1 MKEILPEL
9 LAVNNLKNYYETLL
23 TNLCSFVEE
32 EFGNEEIVRAA
43 IGNGGGEGNK
53 NGISVENVGEIIQQ
67 IMLNLKKINR
77 EENKKIKEI

>member
-32 EFGNEEIVRAA
+32 EFGNEEIVRAG

-53 NGISVENVGEIIQQ
+53 NGINIENVGEIIQQ

>member
-23 TNLCSFVEE
+23 NNLCGFVEE

-43 IGNGGGEGNK
+43 MASGGEDK
-53 NGISVENVGEIIQQ
+53 NGVNVENVGEIIQQ

-77 EENKKIKEI
+77 EENKKIK